1 MTAKLTPKGAATRD
15 RIIQGASAE
24 IRENG
29 VTATLDDIRI
39 RTGTSKSQLFHYFPD
54 GREQLLL
61 AVARYEADRV
71 LADQQPQLGDLTSW
85 ASWLAWRDA
94 VVARY
99 REQGQQCPLSA
110 LTTQLGRAT
119 PGAQAVVSE
128 LIGQWQAEIA
138 AGVRHMQAAGEIAP
152 ELDPVRTAAAI
163 VAGIQG
169 GVVML
174 MSTGDTTPLEAALDL
189 SIAYLRASLRRHSER
204 IGIDSQQASAWD
216 LRAAIV
222 RIFSRSKLLVIARR
236 RSRRIKGIEMSRTSH
251 RVTAVRPPSCS
262 SE

>member
-1 MTAKLTPKGAATRD
+1 MTVKLTPKGAATRD
-15 RIIQGASAE
+15 RIIAGASAE

-29 VTATLDDIRI
+29 VTATLDDIRV

-85 ASWLAWRDA
+85 ASWQAWRDA

-138 AGVRHMQAAGEIAP
+138 AGVRHMQAAGEIAA

-189 SIAYLRASLRRHSER
+189 SIAYLRASLGGFGVGLESGHRPDILPVE
-204 IGIDSQQASAWD
+204 
-216 LRAAIV
+216 AA
-222 RIFSRSKLLVIARR
+222 
-236 RSRRIKGIEMSRTSH
+236 GD
-251 RVTAVRPPSCS
+251 RPPQ
-262 SE
+262 EAQDQGHGDVQDQPPGHFGAVAFPLE

>member
-1 MTAKLTPKGAATRD
+1 MTVDTASPAPKGTASLPP
-15 RIIQGASAE
+15 IIEAASAE
-24 IRENG
+24 IREFG
-29 VTATLDDIRI
+29 VTATLDDIRA
-39 RTGTSKSQLFHYFPD
+39 RARASKSQLFHYFPD

-119 PGAQAVVSE
+119 PGARAVVSE
-128 LIGQWQAEIA
+128 LMGQWQAEIA
-138 AGVRHMQAAGEIAP
+138 AGVRSMQAAGEIASD
-152 ELDPVRTAAAI
+152 LDPLRTAAAI

-174 MSTGDTTPLEAALDL
+174 MSTGDTTPLESALDL
-189 SIAYLRASLRRHSER
+189 AIAYLQESS
-204 IGIDSQQASAWD
+204 
-216 LRAAIV
+216 
-222 RIFSRSKLLVIARR
+222 
-236 RSRRIKGIEMSRTSH
+236 
-251 RVTAVRPPSCS
+251 PSS
-262 SE
+262 S

>member
-1 MTAKLTPKGAATRD
+1 MPQGLTTKGAATRQ
-15 RIIQGASAE
+15 RVIEGAAALL
-24 IRENG
+24 RQHGPG
-29 VTATLDDIRI
+29 VSLDEVRAQT
-39 RTGTSKSQLFHYFPD
+39 RTSKSQLFHYFPD

-119 PGAQAVVSE
+119 PGARAVVTE

-138 AGVRHMQAAGEIAP
+138 AGVRHMQDAGEIAP
-152 ELDPVRTAAAI
+152 DLDPVRTAAAI

-174 MSTGDTTPLEAALDL
+174 MSTGDTTPLESALDL
-189 SIAYLRASLRRHSER
+189 AIAYLQAGSPRA
-204 IGIDSQQASAWD
+204 
-216 LRAAIV
+216 
-222 RIFSRSKLLVIARR
+222 
-236 RSRRIKGIEMSRTSH
+236 
-251 RVTAVRPPSCS
+251 
-262 SE
+262 

>member
-1 MTAKLTPKGAATRD
+1 VRTVSAKLTPKGAATRD
-15 RIIQGASAE
+15 RIIEGASAE
-24 IRENG
+24 IREHG
-29 VTATLDDIRI
+29 VTATLDDIRA

-71 LADQQPQLGDLTSW
+71 LADQQPQLRDLTSW
-85 ASWLAWRDA
+85 DSWLAWRDA

-110 LTTQLGRAT
+110 LVTQLGRAT
-119 PGAQAVVSE
+119 PGAQAVVTE
-128 LIGQWQAEIA
+128 LMGQWQAEIA
-138 AGVRHMQAAGEIAP
+138 AGVRYMQAVGEISPDLVP
-152 ELDPVRTAAAI
+152 ERMAAAV

-189 SIAYLRASLRRHSER
+189 AIGYLRAS
-204 IGIDSQQASAWD
+204 ASPAEVNPRETFR
-216 LRAAIV
+216 L
-222 RIFSRSKLLVIARR
+222 
-236 RSRRIKGIEMSRTSH
+236 
-251 RVTAVRPPSCS
+251 AVS
-262 SE
+262 

>member
-1 MTAKLTPKGAATRD
+1 MAVKLTPKGAATRD

-29 VTATLDDIRI
+29 VTSTLDDIRV

-85 ASWLAWRDA
+85 AAWLAWRDA
-94 VVARY
+94 VIARY

-110 LTTQLGRAT
+110 LITQLGRAT
-119 PGAQAVVSE
+119 PGAQAVVTE
-128 LIGQWQAEIA
+128 LTGQWQAEIA
-138 AGVRHMQAAGEIAP
+138 AGVTSMQAAGEITA
-152 ELDPVRTAAAI
+152 DIDAARTAAAI

-174 MSTGDTTPLEAALDL
+174 MSTGDTTPLEASLDL
-189 SIAYLRASLRRHSER
+189 AIGYLRAS
-204 IGIDSQQASAWD
+204 AST
-216 LRAAIV
+216 AA
-222 RIFSRSKLLVIARR
+222 
-236 RSRRIKGIEMSRTSH
+236 MN
-251 RVTAVRPPSCS
+251 PPGS
-262 SE
+262 SGLTGG